1 MFMFLPYLIFTLE
14 VDSSVPL
21 AHHDPRDLELI
32 CLVAI
37 HAPCETFQEL
47 LTDPPLPPQKN
58 KTKQN
63 KTKKQKNKT
72 KQNKKHQ

>member
-47 LTDPPLPPQKN
+47 LTDPPPQK

-63 KTKKQKNKT
+63 KTKQKNKKKT